1 VCAFLLIGKTFG
13 RKVYKHDVCHIAYDV
28 CHMNNGGI
36 VLERIFSPF
45 FPKKN
50 SRNDDQVPMTYARP
64 DSMSLVDTILSRRSI
79 RNYEHNEIPKEVL
92 DKILEAGRQAPSA
105 MNRQPWHFVVVT
117 DPSIKKELS
126 KWLFTKHIKDAPVTI
141 VGCTKTGFLDRW
153 SIVSTSI
160 ALQNMVIAA
169 WAMGVGSCW
178 IGGFNEDKVKKLL
191 SIPDRWKVVALVTFG
206 YPAEIPHAKGR
217 KSIEKIVSY
226 NKF

>member
-1 VCAFLLIGKTFG
+1 MF
-13 RKVYKHDVCHIAYDV
+13 D
-28 CHMNNGGI
+28 
-36 VLERIFSPF
+36 LEKISSVPSI
-45 FPKKN
+45 KKD
-50 SRNDDQVPMTYARP
+50 SYNDDQVPTPYGRTTP
-64 DSMSLVDTILSRRSI
+64 NSVVDVILSRRSI
-79 RNYEHNEIPKEVL
+79 RNYEQNEIPKDVL

-105 MNRQPWHFVVVT
+105 INRQPWHFVVVA
-117 DPSIKKELS
+117 DSAIKKELS
-126 KWLFTKHIKDAPVTI
+126 GWFFSRHIESAPIVV
-141 VGCTKTGFLDRW
+141 VGCADTGFLDKRF
-153 SIVSTSI
+153 SIVNTSI

-169 WAMGVGSCW
+169 WAIGVGSCW